1 MTQLT
6 MRVEDLILPGPL
18 EFQDQIR
25 VSLAT
30 NDYAASSTG
39 LPRLDRGFNVKGDT
53 AGDYQGI
60 TLAQFRRALF
70 NKSYGELVSDPF
82 SISDGER
89 NDILQ
94 AIAADPD
101 EGKVAMRLQAGQWND
116 TPLVF
121 VEKTASPDTSVDIGI
136 I

>member
-6 MRVEDLILPGPL
+6 MRVEDLVLPGPL

-39 LPRLDRGFNVKGDT
+39 LPRLDRGFNIKGDT
-53 AGDYQGI
+53 AGDYTVI
-60 TLAQFRRALF
+60 TLAQFRRQLI
-70 NKSYGELVSDPF
+70 KKEVVIGDPF
-82 SISDGER
+82 KISDCER
-89 NDILQ
+89 NNLLQ
-94 AIAADPD
+94 AITNDAD
-101 EGKVAMRLQAGQWND
+101 EGKVAMRLEAGQWNS

-121 VEKTASPDTSVDIGI
+121 VEKTGIPDTTIDVGI